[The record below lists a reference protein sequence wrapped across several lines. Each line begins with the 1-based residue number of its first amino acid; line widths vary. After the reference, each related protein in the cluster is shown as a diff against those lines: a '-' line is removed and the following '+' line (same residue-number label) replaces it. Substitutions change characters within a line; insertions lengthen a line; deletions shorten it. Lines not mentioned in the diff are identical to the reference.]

1 MLTNLFAGTLS
12 LAGVA
17 CLLYSWRRDRRDRS
31 SPIIWVGWLL
41 MLLSL
46 PISFVEP
53 GWEFGLVYGLS
64 FPALFAWLVIFFS
77 RETRRSEKRQ
87 EVEPVLMGRPAWV
100 KVAGHL
106 GLFLATVPLLGVASI
121 PVTLFLV
128 KLLPA
133 DDATQMLWSLLFMP
147 LIWGGVAAW
156 ICGSKKIWL
165 PLLATLLSGILA
177 SLYLYL

>member
-1 MLTNLFAGTLS
+1 MLTNLIAGTLS

-17 CLLYSWRRDRRDRS
+17 CLFYSWKRDRRDRS
-31 SPIIWVGWLL
+31 SPVIWLGWFLL
-41 MLLSL
+41 VMSL
-46 PISFVEP
+46 PLWFVEP

-64 FPALFAWLVIFFS
+64 FPALAAWLVIYFS
-77 RETRRSEKRQ
+77 RENRRSESRHD
-87 EVEPVLMGRPAWV
+87 VEPVLVGRPQWI

-106 GLFLATVPLLGVASI
+106 GLFLATVPLLGVASV

-128 KLLPA
+128 NLLPA
-133 DDATQMLWSLLFMP
+133 DDATRMLWSLLVMP
-147 LIWGGVAAW
+147 LLWGGVAAW

-165 PLLATLLSGILA
+165 PLSATLLTGILA